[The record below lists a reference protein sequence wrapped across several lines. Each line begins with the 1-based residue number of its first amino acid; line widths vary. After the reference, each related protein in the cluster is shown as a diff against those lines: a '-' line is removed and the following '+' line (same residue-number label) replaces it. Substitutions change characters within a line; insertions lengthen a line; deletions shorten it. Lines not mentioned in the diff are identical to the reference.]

1 MENSREKST
10 TRPPPTH
17 KNNAHSCDQHS
28 SNSAHQTPAILLDIS
43 NVVSNTYQ
51 GAKWYR
57 IQREARDRDTPM
69 EGTVG
74 QKRNITDGSDHLVLP
89 RKKQVVSLDDKEN
102 TQILA
107 EASYQPCQKQ

>member
-1 MENSREKST
+1 
-10 TRPPPTH
+10 
-17 KNNAHSCDQHS
+17 
-28 SNSAHQTPAILLDIS
+28 
-43 NVVSNTYQ
+43 
-51 GAKWYR
+51 
-57 IQREARDRDTPM
+57 M